1 MRRFA
6 VVADQIIRVVFQP
19 HRGAAVGAV
28 HTLIIGRNLLY
39 RYNMLW
45 IVFLA
50 SLQAQQYDV
59 IVRGGMVYDGSG
71 SAPVRAD
78 VGIRKDRIE
87 NIGDLKSAK
96 AKTEIDATGLA
107 VAPGFINLMS
117 GPETLFA
124 DGKSQ
129 GDLRQGVTL
138 EVFGEGES
146 MGPLTP
152 EMRKYF
158 EGMPGDIRYPMPW
171 STLAG
176 GLQTLAARGISCNI
190 ASFVGAATIRE
201 NVLGFAD
208 RAPSSAELTRM
219 RALTAQAMKEGA
231 LGVASALIYAPG
243 TYAKTD
249 ELIALAQEVAKF
261 NGIYISHIR
270 SEGDRLVEAVDEL
283 IAIARA
289 AKIRAEIYHLKAA
302 GKDNWGKLDEV
313 IKHVEAAR
321 AEGLHITADMY
332 TYTAGATGL
341 DASMPPW
348 VQEGGYH
355 EWAKRLQDP
364 AIREKVMREMRS
376 KSEKMSEKWEN
387 LLLAAGADR
396 VLLVGFANDKLKPL
410 TGKSLSEVAK
420 MRGKSA
426 EETAMDLVIEDGTRV
441 GTIYFLMS
449 EENVRKEAALPWV
462 SFGADEDSQAPEG
475 VFLKSNPHPR
485 AYGNFARFLGQYVRD
500 EKAAPLPD
508 AVRRLAQLPAE
519 NLRLDHRGA
528 LKKGYFA
535 DVVVFDPAKIQDH
548 ATFEKPH
555 QYSTGVVHV
564 LVNGTQVIKDGGHT
578 GATPG
583 RAVYGPGK

>member
-1 MRRFA
+1 
-6 VVADQIIRVVFQP
+6 
-19 HRGAAVGAV
+19 
-28 HTLIIGRNLLY
+28 
-39 RYNMLW
+39 
-45 IVFLA
+45 
-50 SLQAQQYDV
+50 
-59 IVRGGMVYDGSG
+59 
-71 SAPVRAD
+71 
-78 VGIRKDRIE
+78 
-87 NIGDLKSAK
+87 
-96 AKTEIDATGLA
+96 
-107 VAPGFINLMS
+107 MS

-129 GDLRQGVTL
+129 SDLRQGVTL
-138 EVFGEGES
+138 EVFGEGDS

-158 EGMPGDIRYPMPW
+158 EGMPSDIKFPMPW

-176 GLQTLAARGISCNI
+176 GLKTLAARGISCNI

-208 RAPSSAELTRM
+208 RAPSPAELTRM

-249 ELIALAQEVAKF
+249 ELIALAQEAAKF

-313 IKHVEAAR
+313 IKRVEAAR

-364 AIREKVMREMRS
+364 AIRERVMREMRS
-376 KSEKMSEKWEN
+376 KSEKWEN

-410 TGKSLSEVAK
+410 TGKSLAEVAK
-420 MRGKSA
+420 MRGKSP

-449 EENVRKEAALPWV
+449 EENVRKEASLPWV

-500 EKAAPLPD
+500 EKVTTLPD
-508 AVRRLAQLPAE
+508 AVRRLARTAGGE
-519 NLRLDHRGA
+519 SGA
-528 LKKGYFA
+528 GSSGG
-535 DVVVFDPAKIQDH
+535 
-548 ATFEKPH
+548 FEKRIFRGCR
-555 QYSTGVVHV
+555 GVRSSE
-564 LVNGTQVIKDGGHT
+564 NS
-578 GATPG
+578 
-583 RAVYGPGK
+583 GPRYI